1 MTDKQKLVLEW
12 VISKLDDFLYD
23 KDITEN
29 QMRRLEP
36 LWIELKLLYSN
47 LK

>member
-23 KDITEN
+23 EDITEN

-36 LWIELKLLYSN
+36 LWVELKLLYSN

>member
-1 MTDKQKLVLEW
+1 MTNEQKNALQW
-12 VISKLDDFLYD
+12 IISKLDDFLYD
-23 KDITEN
+23 EDITEQ
-29 QMRRLEP
+29 QMRKLEP

>member
-1 MTDKQKLVLEW
+1 MSEEQKRELYR

-23 KDITEN
+23 EDITEL

-36 LWIELKLLYSN
+36 LWIELKLLYDN